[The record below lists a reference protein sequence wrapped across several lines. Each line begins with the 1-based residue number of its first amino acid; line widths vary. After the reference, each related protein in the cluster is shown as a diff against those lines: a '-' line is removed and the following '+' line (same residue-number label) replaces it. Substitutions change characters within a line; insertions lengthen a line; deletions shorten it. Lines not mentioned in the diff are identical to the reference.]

1 MLGIA
6 AVRILANP
14 TPFAHYN
21 QGFPGIVG
29 SYSGATPPMGVI
41 PRTAAAIVLRAKGS
55 RADAISA
62 LIRTVISIVTL
73 VTSKRAGRFGLCLS
87 PWQLRDPCVA
97 GVWICAAMTEV
108 LTTSVITM
116 AYLDLIMVTV
126 NAPNSL
132 RPHID
137 R

>member
-1 MLGIA
+1 
-6 AVRILANP
+6 
-14 TPFAHYN
+14 
-21 QGFPGIVG
+21 
-29 SYSGATPPMGVI
+29 MGVI

-55 RADAISA
+55 RTDAISA

-116 AYLDLIMVTV
+116 AYLDLIMVIV
-126 NAPNSL
+126 NAQNSL

>member
-21 QGFPGIVG
+21 EGFPGIVG

-55 RADAISA
+55 RTDAISA

-87 PWQLRDPCVA
+87 AWQLRDPCVA
-97 GVWICAAMTEV
+97 GVWTCEAMTEV

-126 NAPNSL
+126 NAQNSL

>member
-1 MLGIA
+1 MLAIA

-21 QGFPGIVG
+21 QSFPGIVG

-116 AYLDLIMVTV
+116 AYLDLIMVIV
-126 NAPNSL
+126 NAQNSL

>member
-21 QGFPGIVG
+21 EGFPGIVG

-87 PWQLRDPCVA
+87 ACQLRDPCVA
-97 GVWICAAMTEV
+97 GVWTCEAMTEV

-126 NAPNSL
+126 NAQNSL